1 MLVIFFFFL
10 VTKSQLLLI
19 LCDLLPVFIIEGKA
33 KFQLKGSENKD
44 KTVFFPPKLMDP
56 LNSIQGLFGHPWIP
70 G

>member
-1 MLVIFFFFL
+1 MLVIFFLL

-44 KTVFFPPKLMDP
+44 TVFFPPKLMDP
-56 LNSIQGLFGHPWIP
+56 LNSIQGFGHPWIP

>member
-1 MLVIFFFFL
+1 MLVIFFLL

-44 KTVFFPPKLMDP
+44 RQFFFPPKLMDP
-56 LNSIQGLFGHPWIP
+56 LNSIQGFGHPWIP

>member
-1 MLVIFFFFL
+1 MRNACDFFLL

-44 KTVFFPPKLMDP
+44 RQFF
-56 LNSIQGLFGHPWIP
+56 SHPN
-70 G
+70 